1 MRQEDRSSPQ
11 HARTALQDALDAAL
25 GTAPEGMPP
34 PSLQAAPPTRAS
46 VRAAAAA
53 LVQRNRMRQR
63 STAGQ
68 TGPAKPAGTAPPGAL
83 GAGTKGTT
91 GIHQG
96 TNGTAGTAGT
106 AGADKAPRQR
116 RRNPP
121 AARPAVQQRATDF
134 QSLGALAHALRVRQA
149 LEQAREQLRREAAGR
164 RAAEQ
169 QLFARSVGPVTQ
181 LRDANLAPLQPL
193 LPEPLPL
200 QLWLDEE
207 RALLE
212 SISDDF
218 DVATLLDTDDQ
229 LSFRRP
235 GIGVE
240 ITRRLRAGHWSIQR
254 QLDLHGL
261 RIDEA
266 REALGLFIRQ
276 SYKGGMRCVRVVHGK
291 GLGSPGKTPVLK
303 GRVQRWLVQKNEVLA
318 FVQARPAEGGAGA
331 LVVLLQPSGPRR
343 V

>member
-1 MRQEDRSSPQ
+1 MSAEEGSSPLPE
-11 HARTALQDALDAAL
+11 RTALQDALSAAL
-25 GTAPEGMPP
+25 GMSTESVQPQT
-34 PSLQAAPPTRAS
+34 LQAAPPTRAS

-53 LVQRNRMRQR
+53 LAERNRMRQR
-63 STAGQ
+63 STLGKPGPPAQ
-68 TGPAKPAGTAPPGAL
+68 TRQPGLPSAAAPDLGNALPG
-83 GAGTKGTT
+83 
-91 GIHQG
+91 
-96 TNGTAGTAGT
+96 
-106 AGADKAPRQR
+106 PRQR
-116 RRNPP
+116 RRSAP
-121 AARPAVQQRATDF
+121 AARPVVQQRATDLKA
-134 QSLGALAHALRVRQA
+134 LGALAHQLRVQQA
-149 LEQAREQLRREAAGR
+149 LAHAREQLLREAAAR

-169 QLFARSVGPVTQ
+169 QLFARSVGPVTP

-193 LPEPLPL
+193 APEPLPL

-218 DVATLLDTDDQ
+218 DVSTLLDTDDQ
-229 LSFRRP
+229 LSYRRP

-240 ITRRLRAGHWSIQR
+240 ITRRLRSGHWSIQH

-266 REALGLFIRQ
+266 REALGQFIRQ
-276 SYKGGMRCVRVVHGK
+276 AHKRGLRCVRVVHGK

-318 FVQARPAEGGAGA
+318 FVQARPAEGGGGA
-331 LVVLLQPSGPRR
+331 LVVLLQPWNPRND
-343 V
+343 